1 MPVVRRIDVCD
12 RSGRTDRC
20 GLRLRMQSMR
30 RGLLT
35 LVSLATAV
43 AIVTSSLNAARAG
56 GTPVALVTAETENS
70 LLAISLDD
78 GHVLRRVALPADPE
92 NVVAGVGATAVV
104 VSARG
109 HAVTL
114 LDWRTLKVLKVLS
127 DFGAPHLAAVA
138 PTGKWAYVSDDARG
152 QLVTIE
158 LASRRVVD
166 RLAVGTGA
174 HHLTISPDGRR
185 LWLALGEQAR
195 TLVIVDTTKPGRPRI
210 LRRFDPGITVHDL
223 AFSPDGRQVWLT
235 SASSQSVTV
244 VDAHSARRLFAVAAG
259 RPPQHVTFNQ
269 TVSKLSRFA
278 YITRGYSSRIEM
290 VDTRSGRVLRAA
302 PRPRRLL
309 QPDHRRRPRRHLLAY
324 ARHADGAQ
332 RPATPDTQPQGR
344 AGSTGR
350 GRRRLVK
357 SANVQSR
364 SLSRFGGKATA
375 CSQRYYVSTFRVF
388 GVGASIRRPAGVGGR
403 FDVSGGVVCPRHCW
417 LPMPG
422 PSSCLPGPLDR
433 TARARLTNQ
442 IRLRP
447 LCLRRCRIPSPPAP
461 RGRSLSPDR
470 RGRRSLG
477 IHADLTLARLAQAL
491 SGARAVPLAA

>member
-1 MPVVRRIDVCD
+1 
-12 RSGRTDRC
+12 
-20 GLRLRMQSMR
+20 MQSMR

-35 LVSLATAV
+35 LVSLATAVAIVAV

-114 LDWRTLKVLKVLS
+114 LDWRTLKVLKVFS

-244 VDAHSARRLFAVAAG
+244 VDAHNARRLFAVAAG

-278 YITRGYSSRIEM
+278 YITSGHSSRIEM

-302 PRPRRLL
+302 RV
-309 QPDHRRRPRRHLLAY
+309 PDGSFNLTTAGGLVVTSSLTRGTLTELNDQLHLIRSRKVAPA
-324 ARHADGAQ
+324 AR
-332 RPATPDTQPQGR
+332 
-344 AGSTGR
+344 
-350 GRRRLVK
+350 
-357 SANVQSR
+357 
-364 SLSRFGGKATA
+364 
-375 CSQRYYVSTFRVF
+375 
-388 GVGASIRRPAGVGGR
+388 
-403 FDVSGGVVCPRHCW
+403 DVAVVVW
-417 LPMPG
+417 
-422 PSSCLPGPLDR
+422 
-433 TARARLTNQ
+433 
-442 IRLRP
+442 
-447 LCLRRCRIPSPPAP
+447 
-461 RGRSLSPDR
+461 
-470 RGRRSLG
+470 
-477 IHADLTLARLAQAL
+477 
-491 SGARAVPLAA
+491 